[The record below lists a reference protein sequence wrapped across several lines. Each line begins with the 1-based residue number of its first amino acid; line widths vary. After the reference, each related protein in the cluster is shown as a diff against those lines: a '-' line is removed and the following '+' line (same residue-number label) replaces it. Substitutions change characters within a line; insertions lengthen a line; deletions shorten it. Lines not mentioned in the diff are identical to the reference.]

1 MKTILLF
8 LLLSF
13 FFVVNAGEPND
24 KDISLHKE
32 GGVCNEEQH
41 YGVGSST
48 SFSAQLITNNLVKVQ
63 STDITTFEVRILE
76 AEDNTVCYVGST
88 THGILHI
95 TTSSL
100 SAGHYILSIKG
111 DGFKYVGE
119 FVIGN

>member
-1 MKTILLF
+1 MRIILILLF
-8 LLLSF
+8 MALPLIG
-13 FFVVNAGEPND
+13 NAEGPDGPDMIPLRED
-24 KDISLHKE
+24 DVDGRDHRHDIS
-32 GGVCNEEQH
+32 N
-41 YGVGSST
+41 T

-100 SAGHYILSIKG
+100 STGHYILSIKG

-119 FVIGN
+119 FEIGN